1 MGKPARRSIMKR
13 TNRVVWSLGT
23 VVLAVAIT
31 AGPAAAT
38 TGYDWLNKSDE
49 PSAVSQPPQSGTA
62 DYRSLNSIVG
72 GAESSAVSQPSQ
84 SGTAAY
90 RSLNSIVG
98 SEPVPEQTVSVVHE
112 GSGFGWGD
120 AFIGAGAAFV
130 LMLISAMAVYELRRN
145 RRVTVASRA

>member
-13 TNRVVWSLGT
+13 TNRVVWSLAT

-38 TGYDWLNKSDE
+38 AGNNWLNKSDE

-72 GAESSAVSQPSQ
+72 DETSAVSQPPQ
-84 SGTAAY
+84 SGTADYA
-90 RSLNSIVG
+90 SLNSIVG

-112 GSGFGWGD
+112 GSGFSWGD

-130 LMLISAMAVYELRRN
+130 VMLISAMAVYELRRN

>member
-13 TNRVVWSLGT
+13 TNRVVWSLAT

-38 TGYDWLNKSDE
+38 TGNDARKQRHEPSAVARPRQSGNADYRSLNSIVGAE

-62 DYRSLNSIVG
+62 DY
-72 GAESSAVSQPSQ
+72 A
-84 SGTAAY
+84 
-90 RSLNSIVG
+90 SLNSIVG
-98 SEPVPEQTVSVVHE
+98 SEPVPEQPVSVVHE

-120 AFIGAGAAFV
+120 AFIGAG
-130 LMLISAMAVYELRRN
+130 
-145 RRVTVASRA
+145 